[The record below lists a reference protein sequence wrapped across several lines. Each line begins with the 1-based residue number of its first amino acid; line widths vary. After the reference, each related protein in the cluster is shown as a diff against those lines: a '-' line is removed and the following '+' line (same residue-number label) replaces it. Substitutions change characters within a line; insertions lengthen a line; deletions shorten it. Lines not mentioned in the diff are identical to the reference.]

1 MTETHFNVQIGDVD
15 GDGKQDIT
23 VIAGDKKVM
32 KFTLYDVQKLLFDVG
47 KIVLSILA
55 ALGIM
60 QAV

>member
-1 MTETHFNVQIGDVD
+1 MTETHFNIQVGDVD

-23 VIAGDKKVM
+23 VVAGDKKTM
-32 KFTLYDVQKLLFDVG
+32 KFTIYDAQKLLLDVG
-47 KIVLSILA
+47 KIIISILA

>member
-1 MTETHFNVQIGDVD
+1 MTESHFNVQIGDVD

-23 VIAGDKKVM
+23 VIAGDKRMM
-32 KFTLYDVQKLLFDVG
+32 KFTLYDVEKAIFDVG

-55 ALGIM
+55 AMGIL

>member
-23 VIAGDKKVM
+23 VIAGDKKVL
-32 KFTLYDVQKLLFDVG
+32 KFTIYDVEKMLIDVG
-47 KIVLSILA
+47 KIIISILA
-55 ALGIM
+55 AMGIL